1 MKPYLENVWSASAV
15 YAHEVGVVGLS
26 GVRRARVA
34 LIRRPSLW
42 VLLFGLVMAPL
53 SPWHTPLEALPAL
66 EVAAPL
72 LFAPDPALEP
82 LEGVVSYRLAAIL
95 RPSPEPLHEGIP
107 VTVTAYTSDVAWT
120 DDEPLVTATGRW
132 VQRGIIAL
140 SRDLLRTYTPGAPFD
155 YGDRIRLSGFGEFL
169 VEDTLNRRWT
179 RRVDIWVP
187 SAEEARR
194 LGRRQERLFEVP
206 ERDVIDVGLLVAAL
220 APPPPPWVDRE
231 SPLARVP

>member
-15 YAHEVGVVGLS
+15 RAHEMGAAGLA

-34 LIRRPSLW
+34 LLRRPSLW
-42 VLLFGLVMAPL
+42 LFLFGLVMAPL

-72 LFAPDPALEP
+72 LFAPDPAPEP
-82 LEGVVSYRLAAIL
+82 VMRVVPFRLAAIL
-95 RPSPEPLHEGIP
+95 RPSPEPLLEGIP
-107 VTVTAYTSDVAWT
+107 VTVTAYTSDVKWT

-132 VQRGIIAL
+132 AQRGMIAL

-155 YGDRIRLSGFGEFL
+155 YGDRVLVSGLGEFL

-187 SAEEARR
+187 SADEARQH
-194 LGRRQERLFEVP
+194 GRRQAQLFAIPAP
-206 ERDVIDVGLLVAAL
+206 EAIQGIPIL
-220 APPPPPWVDRE
+220 ASLATPPPPWVDRD
-231 SPLARVP
+231 SPVLRVP